1 MTLLQRDLFNSPYS
15 GVFCATNDSLTFIPP
30 GIPSDD
36 MEAISEALGTRIEV
50 VTIGGSSVLGTL
62 IAMNSK
68 GILVSNLITTMESDK
83 IEAIASDI
91 GLNFG
96 VLSERS
102 NAIGNNFLINDRGGF
117 CNERLT
123 PRSKTS
129 AEEVLE
135 IKIESRSFNRMD
147 TLGMIGCVTN
157 KGGLCHPEI
166 SDKEKEV
173 MEQILEVPVMEGTV
187 NFGMPLVGAGV
198 ISSTNG
204 AVCGRQSTGVELGRV
219 EEALRLF

>member
-166 SDKEKEV
+166 SDEEKGI
-173 MEQILEVPVMEGTV
+173 MEKVLEVPVMEGTV